1 MNNYSKN
8 NCTKDLIVVKKFE
21 TLKYIQLAIIII
33 GSICLLI
40 SNFMNN
46 KFSSIITLQIPFI
59 ILAILGFTHI
69 RKDFGEKSG
78 ILFSS
83 LILFLTF
90 LVQIFCKEN
99 FNIWPIIFMVI
110 TLIYSHRIYKS
121 GISSKNW
128 IIFSIFSFLTGISN
142 KVLFIVTTL
151 INILL
156 FMYFLINN
164 IKQRNYVVK
173 YIKYSKNLKK
183 STISISI
190 QIIGYIIFYIVL
202 F

>member
-8 NCTKDLIVVKKFE
+8 NCTKDLIVVQKFE
-21 TLKYIQLAIIII
+21 TLKYIHLAIIII

-40 SNFMNN
+40 SNFINN

-83 LILFLTF
+83 LILLLTF
-90 LVQIFCKEN
+90 LIQIYSKEI
-99 FNIWPIIFMVI
+99 FNIWPIISIVI

-142 KVLFIVTTL
+142 KVLLIITTL

-183 STISISI
+183 STISIII
-190 QIIGYIIFYIVL
+190 QIIGYIIFYIIL